1 MKVGDLVK
9 YKNHPSPLMRD
20 KLFIVLSYMKGNGN
34 WVELTEHDKNV
45 WVVVHGL
52 EVVSEGG

>member
-1 MKVGDLVK
+1 MKVGDLVR
-9 YKNHPSPLMRD
+9 YKSHPSPLKRG
-20 KLFIVLSYMKGNGN
+20 KLFIVISFMNNNGK

-45 WVVVHGL
+45 WVTAAGL

>member
-1 MKVGDLVK
+1 MKVGDLVR
-9 YKNHPSPLMRD
+9 YKSHTSPLKRD
-20 KLFIVLSYMKGNGN
+20 KLFIVISFMNDNGK

-45 WVVVHGL
+45 WVTAAGL